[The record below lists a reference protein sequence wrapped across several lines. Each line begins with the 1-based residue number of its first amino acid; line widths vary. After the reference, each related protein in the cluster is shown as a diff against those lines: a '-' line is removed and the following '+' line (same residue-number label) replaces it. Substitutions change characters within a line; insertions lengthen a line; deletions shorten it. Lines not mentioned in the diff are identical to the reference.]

1 MRKQQK
7 ELVENLVALLEEAH
21 VQVKNRIEQRDFAQV
36 KALLL
41 KRKER
46 AMAL

>member
-7 ELVENLVALLEEAH
+7 ELVENLIALLEEAH
-21 VQVKNRIEQRDFAQV
+21 VQVKNRIEQRDFSQV

-41 KRKER
+41 ERKER